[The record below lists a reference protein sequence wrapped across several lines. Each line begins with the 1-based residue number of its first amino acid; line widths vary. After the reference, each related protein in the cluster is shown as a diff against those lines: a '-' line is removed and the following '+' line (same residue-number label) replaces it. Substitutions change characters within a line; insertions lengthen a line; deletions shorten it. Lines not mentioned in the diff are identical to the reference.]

1 MNDPVIKKALKT
13 ASAQLRK
20 FESETEILKAKI
32 AELTGKLS
40 DKDKDERAKKIAL
53 QLTLDEDVIK
63 DINEKAA
70 SLKNEDLTV
79 VEKAMELDLTKK
91 VASLGELDDNEADKD
106 PLKRFQEILLGK
118 KK

>member
-1 MNDPVIKKALKT
+1 MKDPVIQKALKT

-20 FESETEILKAKI
+20 FESEADILKAKI
-32 AELTGKLS
+32 AELNERIASSEK
-40 DKDKDERAKKIAL
+40 EARAKKIAL

-91 VASLGELDDNEADKD
+91 VASLGDLDDNEADKD
-106 PLKRFQEILLGK
+106 PLKRIQDILLGK